1 MNNPYSTQI
10 KPLRK
15 NWWNQAKCYGE
26 NPDDYDLAAAHVRNK
41 DTAACKLCKG
51 CPVIAECAADVLENN
66 NYGMVRAGMWFD
78 TWAVRPSRDGMSPE
92 NIKRADW
99 QEMKLR
105 RLAAGVPPEKADPK
119 PRSRVTVSIAS

>member
-1 MNNPYSTQI
+1 MNNPYNAQI

-15 NWWNQAKCYGE
+15 NWWNRAKCHGE
-26 NPDDYDLAAAHVRNK
+26 NPDDYDLGLTRAPNK
-41 DTAACKLCKG
+41 DYAARKLCEG

-78 TWAVRPSRDGMSPE
+78 TWAVRPSRDSMSAE
-92 NIKRADW
+92 NLKRADW

-105 RLAAGVPPEKADPK
+105 RLAAGIPPKKADPE
-119 PRSRVTVSIAS
+119 PRPRVTISIAS